1 METLPYDTYIP
12 TRSKFLLE
20 QRDVSVNCQKWLTKL
35 LDNDLEIIYKTR
47 VDNKVAD
54 SLCIGNIR
62 EERCH
67 VRCYQSYL

>member
-1 METLPYDTYIP
+1 MEALPYDTYRP
-12 TRSKFLLE
+12 TRLKFLLE
-20 QRDVSVNCQKWLTKL
+20 QRDVSVTKL

-67 VRCYQSYL
+67 VRCYQGYL